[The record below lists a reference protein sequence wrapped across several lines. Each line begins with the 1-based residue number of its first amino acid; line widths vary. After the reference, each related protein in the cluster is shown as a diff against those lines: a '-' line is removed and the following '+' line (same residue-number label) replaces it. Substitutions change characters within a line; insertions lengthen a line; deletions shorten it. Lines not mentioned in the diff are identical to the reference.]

1 MPSGAG
7 RRAVAAV
14 FPGRLIMV
22 VVLVGVAM
30 AVGVVGTVV
39 PLVPG
44 LALVWGAALAYG
56 LVEGFGRIGTAA
68 FALITALA
76 VAGVLAGWVVPTRVA
91 GAAGAARSSILL
103 GAVAA
108 IIGFFVLPVVGLVVG
123 GVAGVY
129 AGELQ
134 RTGSG
139 AAAWRATRATLGGFG
154 LAALVQLTIALTMAA
169 TWAAWVLAT

>member
-1 MPSGAG
+1 VVVALV
-7 RRAVAAV
+7 AVA
-14 FPGRLIMV
+14 IV
-22 VVLVGVAM
+22 VGA
-30 AVGVVGTVV
+30 VGTVV

-44 LALVWGAALAYG
+44 LALVWGATLAYG
-56 LVEGFGRIGTAA
+56 LVEGFGTAGTAA
-68 FALITALA
+68 FAVITALA
-76 VAGVLAGWVVPTRVA
+76 VAGVLAGWVVPPRVA

-108 IIGFFVLPVVGLVVG
+108 VVGFFVIPVVGLVVG

-139 AAAWRATRATLGGFG
+139 AAAWRATRATLQGFG
-154 LAALVQLTIALTMAA
+154 LAALLQLATALVMAA
-169 TWAAWVLAT
+169 TWAVWVVAA